1 MDNKAISASTAPSTD
16 GTVAVGGI
24 PRLVKHGM
32 LFAVL
37 GSITFSG
44 KAIIV
49 KLGYGY
55 GADAITLLMWRML
68 FALPLFLVMA
78 WWAGRGRSALTPR
91 DWLRVLG
98 LGFTGFYLA
107 SYLDFAGL
115 RYITAS
121 LERLILCVQPTLVLL
136 FGWLFLKRRVLRGHI
151 LGIAV
156 SYAGVLVVFGQEA
169 LAGQN
174 RSAALGT
181 LLVFLSTVSYAIY
194 LLWSGDV
201 VKRLGSVRLVGLATS
216 VACVLCIV
224 HYLVLRSPQD
234 ALAVA
239 PQVIWLSL
247 LNAILCTVVPV
258 WAAMMAVER
267 IGAASAAQIG
277 TMGPI
282 FVIMLGVAILGE
294 PFTAWVAAG
303 AVLVIAGILLFTRAD
318 RFKPA
323 QSDAKKTPEP
333 QEGLAQRAS
342 LPR

>member
-1 MDNKAISASTAPSTD
+1 
-16 GTVAVGGI
+16 
-24 PRLVKHGM
+24 M
-32 LFAVL
+32 LFAIL

-44 KAIIV
+44 KAVIV

-68 FALPLFLVMA
+68 FALPFFLVMA
-78 WWAGRGRSALTPR
+78 LWAGRKRSALTSR
-91 DWLRVLG
+91 DWLHVLG

-115 RYITAS
+115 RYISAS
-121 LERLILCVQPTLVLL
+121 LERLILCMQPTLVLL
-136 FGWLFLKRRVLRGHI
+136 FGWLFLKRRVLRAHI

-156 SYAGVLVVFGQEA
+156 SYSGVLVVFGQEA

-174 RSAALGT
+174 RSVVLGSF
-181 LLVFLSTVSYAIY
+181 LVFLSTVSYAIY

-234 ALAVA
+234 AMTVA
-239 PQVIWLSL
+239 PQVMWLSL
-247 LNAILCTVVPV
+247 LNATLCTVVPV

-277 TMGPI
+277 MMGPI

-318 RFKPA
+318 KPKA
-323 QSDAKKTPEP
+323 TKGDARKTPEL
-333 QEGLAQRAS
+333 QEGQTPRARQ
-342 LPR
+342 PR